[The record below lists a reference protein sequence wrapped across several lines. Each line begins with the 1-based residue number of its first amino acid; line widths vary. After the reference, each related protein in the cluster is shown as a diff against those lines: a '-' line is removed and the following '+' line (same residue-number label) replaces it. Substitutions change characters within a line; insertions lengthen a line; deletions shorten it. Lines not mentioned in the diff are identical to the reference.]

1 MVLFIYGEF
10 KQKLKY
16 LLTRINVVKIL
27 TKQLLCEYKCK
38 FDVRTCNSNHKWNN
52 DDS

>member
-16 LLTRINVVKIL
+16 LLTRINVVKIF
-27 TKQLLCEYKCK
+27 KNQLLCEYKCK
-38 FDVRTCNSNHKWNN
+38 FDVRTCNSNHKWNSE
-52 DDS
+52 DG